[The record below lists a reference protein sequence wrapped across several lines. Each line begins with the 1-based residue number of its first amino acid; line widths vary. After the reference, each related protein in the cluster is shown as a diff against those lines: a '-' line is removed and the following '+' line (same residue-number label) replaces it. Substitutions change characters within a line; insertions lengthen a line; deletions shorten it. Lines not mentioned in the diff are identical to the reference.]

1 MLCVWEGGI
10 GEERGEEADEINTDY
25 PPDTSTNAA
34 QLGAGAHTDFG
45 AITLLLQ
52 DSIGGL
58 QVWDYAGKTWVDG
71 KAYLHIKPISY
82 EGAQEPFCGM
92 ILWSHAA

>member
-1 MLCVWEGGI
+1 MNGHI
-10 GEERGEEADEINTDY
+10 DY
-25 PPDTSTNAA
+25 PPDTTNNAA

-58 QVWDYAGKTWVDG
+58 QYGLFLLKT
-71 KAYLHIKPISY
+71 YLTYLVSRNLGLVLELDVAKRNLSDLKQIPNL
-82 EGAQEPFCGM
+82 EVFAENVC
-92 ILWSHAA
+92 